1 MQAQQTHYE
10 TLDVEPQAAA
20 EEIKTAYRWLIR
32 MHHPDLVG
40 SSTESE
46 ATTRLLTE
54 AFACLSDPSA
64 RRDYDREL
72 LPEPEEPGPEPLPRQ
87 AAPHRTTP
95 STPAPSGPPVAF
107 SPTRYK
113 ILSRVALISL
123 LDVIACAS
131 VGAWFTLAGPES
143 ALRPVFGLLALLPV
157 VIAVS
162 RRPWWPLLIVIGL
175 GSLVFPLYLA
185 SIWPGPVVVDAGI
198 PVWILAVAPFHA
210 IAATAF
216 RFTVR
221 PALAQRRAR
230 PRRG

>member
-1 MQAQQTHYE
+1 MQMTTHYE
-10 TLDVEPQAAA
+10 ALAVDPSAST
-20 EEIKTAYRWLIR
+20 EEIKMAYRRLIR

-40 SSTESE
+40 SSDESE

-72 LPEPEEPGPEPLPRQ
+72 LPEPEPEPEPEPAPRP
-87 AAPHRTTP
+87 AAPHRTAP
-95 STPAPSGPPVAF
+95 SPAPSSPPVTF
-107 SPTRYK
+107 SLSRYK
-113 ILSRVALISL
+113 ILSRIAIVSL
-123 LDVIACAS
+123 LGVLVCAS
-131 VGAWFTLAGPES
+131 VGAWFTLAGTES
-143 ALRPVFGLLALLPV
+143 ALRPVFGLFALLPV
-157 VIAVS
+157 VIAFS
-162 RRPWWPLLIVIGL
+162 RRPWWPLLVFVGL

-198 PVWILAVAPFHA
+198 PVWILAVAPSHA
-210 IAATAF
+210 ILATAF

-221 PALAQRRAR
+221 PALAQRKAR

>member
-1 MQAQQTHYE
+1 MQTQQTHYE
-10 TLDVEPQAAA
+10 TLAVDPAASA
-20 EEIKTAYRWLIR
+20 DEIKAAYRRLIR

-54 AFACLSDPSA
+54 AFTCLSDATA
-64 RRDYDREL
+64 RDDYDRAL
-72 LPEPEEPGPEPLPRQ
+72 LPEPVSEPEPPVQPQPYPRS
-87 AAPHRTTP
+87 APV
-95 STPAPSGPPVAF
+95 AFAYPPVTF

-113 ILSRVALISL
+113 ILSRIAIVSL
-123 LDVIACAS
+123 LGVLVCTS
-131 VGAWFTLAGPES
+131 VGAWFTMAGPES

-157 VIAVS
+157 VIAFS
-162 RRPWWPLLIVIGL
+162 RRPWWPLLIVIGV
-175 GSLVFPLYLA
+175 GSVIFPLDLA
-185 SIWPGPVVVDAGI
+185 GVWPGPAVVDAGV
-198 PVWILAVAPFHA
+198 PVWILAVAPLHT
-210 IAATAF
+210 IVATVF